1 MSLDL
6 WISLGVVIIVSTI
19 VFITGYRK
27 IPAVGIIAA
36 ALIIGIFIW
45 YRKQGLDAIGFF
57 MPKNWLAT
65 ILWSIGLG
73 IGLSFVSTLVVEP
86 IIERSTGQPINLD
99 IFEKIRGN
107 WKQLLVMLVT
117 AWILAA
123 FLEEMIFR
131 GYLMSEIGNIIGRT
145 GVFAS
150 IALLISAI
158 VFGFAHW
165 YQGRSGALTAAI
177 MGLILGDIFIWSGY
191 NLWMPIITHMV
202 IDTIGLLLVYSNND
216 IRLKNLLWKENKK

>member
-6 WISLGVVIIVSTI
+6 WISLGVVIIVSTV

-27 IPAVGIIAA
+27 IPTIGIIAA
-36 ALIIGIFIW
+36 TIIIGLYIW
-45 YRKQGLDAIGFF
+45 YRKQGLNSIGFF

-65 ILWSIGLG
+65 TLWSLGLG
-73 IGLSFVSTLVVEP
+73 IGLSVVSTLVIEP
-86 IIERSTGQPINLD
+86 IIEKSTGQPINLD
-99 IFEKIRGN
+99 IFNKIRGN
-107 WKQLLVMLVT
+107 WKQLLIMLLT
-117 AWILAA
+117 AWILAS

-191 NLWMPIITHMV
+191 NLWMPILTHMV

>member
-6 WISLGVVIIVSTI
+6 WISLGMVIIVSTI

-27 IPAVGIIAA
+27 IPAIGIVAA
-36 ALIIGIFIW
+36 ALIIGVFIL

-57 MPKNWLAT
+57 TPINWLAT
-65 ILWSIGLG
+65 ILWSLGLG
-73 IGLSFVSTLVVEP
+73 IGLSFVSALVIEP

-99 IFEKIRGN
+99 VFEKIREN
-107 WKQLLVMLVT
+107 WKQLLIMLVT
-117 AWILAA
+117 AWVLAS

-150 IALLISAI
+150 IGLLISAT

-191 NLWMPIITHMV
+191 NLWMPIFTHMV
-202 IDTIGLLLVYSNND
+202 IDTVGLLLVYSNND